1 MAKRGVMIC
10 NIGTPNSSEVED
22 VAKYLVEFL
31 SDGEVI
37 SIPNPIRHFLVRWWI
52 VPRRKAF
59 SAGNY
64 KRIWTPEGSPLMV
77 FTKRLKNA
85 LQAALGESA
94 QVEIGMRYADPS
106 IETAMKNFK
115 AAGIEEITILPV
127 YPQYARATTV
137 STFMKIDEVNLKH
150 NFNFKIKKVDRF
162 YDQPEFIAAFAET
175 AQNFLKGKKAD
186 HYLMTYHGL
195 PASQNRKMKPPEVA
209 YRDQCLRTSELIA
222 EKMGLQKS
230 DYTTSFQSRLGPA
243 KWIQP
248 YTDGVLKEL
257 AQSGIKNLA
266 VLCPSFVSD
275 CLETI
280 DEIGVEGKHIFEEA
294 GGEKFHLVPCLNERV
309 DYLVSFLQ

>member
-1 MAKRGVMIC
+1 MSKHGVMIC
-10 NIGTPNSSEVED
+10 NIGTPNSYEVKD
-22 VAKYLVEFL
+22 VAKYLREFL
-31 SDGEVI
+31 CDGEVL
-37 SIPNPIRHFLVRWWI
+37 SIPNPIRYFLVRWWI

-64 KRIWTPEGSPLMV
+64 KRIWTKEGSPLMV
-77 FTKRLKNA
+77 FTKQLRQA
-85 LQAALGESA
+85 LQAALGTST

-115 AAGIEEITILPV
+115 AAGITDITILPL
-127 YPQYARATTV
+127 YPQYARATTE
-137 STFMKIDEVNLKH
+137 STFMKIDEVNKKSGF
-150 NFNFKIKKVDRF
+150 NFNIRKIDRF
-162 YDQPEFIAAFAET
+162 FDRPEFVNAFADSAKKYLE
-175 AQNFLKGKKAD
+175 GKKAD

-195 PASQNRKMKPPEVA
+195 PASQNRKMDFEKS
-209 YRDQCLRTSELIA
+209 YRQQCLRTSELIA
-222 EKMGLQKS
+222 EKMGLKKS

-243 KWIQP
+243 PWIQP

-257 AQSGIKNLA
+257 AQSGVKNLA

-280 DEIGVEGKHIFEEA
+280 DEIGVEGKHLFEEA
-294 GGEKFHLVPCLNERV
+294 GGETFHLVPCLNERV